1 MSCSTTL
8 AAKHLRHRNYI
19 WRSAAVLA
27 SAFLLRYDMRWR
39 WVFPILLSALVG
51 CQDQLITI
59 SGPTMGTTFQVKIV
73 QSEITLSA
81 DVLERE
87 INTRLEEV
95 NRQMSTYRDNSEI
108 TQFNRSR
115 STDWFGVSSD
125 FAYVLHIAREIS
137 TWSDGAFDVTIGPLV
152 NLWGFGPNAI
162 PDHIPSPD
170 SIATYRALVGYKK
183 ILIDLSAPALKKELP
198 EIYCDLS
205 AVAKGFGVDRVASY
219 LDSLGINHYFIE
231 IGGEL
236 RTKGHNHLRQLWRIG
251 IASPAGP
258 GELQKALALNNMS
271 MATSGDYHNYF
282 ERDGV
287 RYSHTIDPRTGRP
300 ITHAL
305 ASVSVIN
312 KSCAYA
318 DGLATAINVMGPEKG
333 FAFAEKR
340 NLAVFMIVRQED
352 GFVEKMTE
360 SFEELLK

>member
-1 MSCSTTL
+1 MP
-8 AAKHLRHRNYI
+8 
-19 WRSAAVLA
+19 
-27 SAFLLRYDMRWR
+27 WR
-39 WVFPILLSALVG
+39 WFFPILLSALAG
-51 CQDQLITI
+51 CQNQLTMITI

-73 QSEITLSA
+73 QSEKTSDTGVLRREVSA
-81 DVLERE
+81 
-87 INTRLEEV
+87 RLEEV

-115 STDWFGVSSD
+115 STDWFAVSSD
-125 FAYVLHIAREIS
+125 FAYVLHIAQEIS

-162 PDHIPSPD
+162 PERVPSPD
-170 SIATYRALVGYKK
+170 SIEAHRALIGYEK
-183 ILIDLSAPALKKELP
+183 IRIDPSALAIKKEIS
-198 EIYCDLS
+198 EVYCDLS
-205 AVAKGFGVDRVASY
+205 AVAKGFGVDRIASY

-236 RTKGHNHLRQLWRIG
+236 RTKGHNHQGQLWRIG
-251 IASPAGP
+251 IASPTGQ
-258 GELQKALALNNMS
+258 GKLQKALALDNMS

-305 ASVSVIN
+305 AAVSVIH
-312 KSCAYA
+312 KSCTYA

-340 NLAVFMIVRQED
+340 NLAVFMIVRQGD
-352 GFVEKMTE
+352 GFVEKMTD
-360 SFEELLK
+360 SFEKMIRGEK

>member
-1 MSCSTTL
+1 M
-8 AAKHLRHRNYI
+8 
-19 WRSAAVLA
+19 
-27 SAFLLRYDMRWR
+27 
-39 WVFPILLSALVG
+39 
-51 CQDQLITI
+51 ITI

-73 QSEITLSA
+73 QSEITPDTGVLIREVSA
-81 DVLERE
+81 
-87 INTRLEEV
+87 RLEEV
-95 NRQMSTYRDNSEI
+95 NRQMSTYQDNSEI

-115 STDWFGVSSD
+115 TTDWFGVSSD

-162 PDHIPSPD
+162 PDRVPSPD
-170 SIATYRALVGYKK
+170 SIDATQTLVGYEK
-183 ILIDLSAPALKKELP
+183 IRVDLSAPAIKKESP

-205 AVAKGFGVDRVASY
+205 AVAKGFGVDRIASY
-219 LDSLGINHYFIE
+219 LDSLGINRYFIE

-251 IASPAGP
+251 IASPAGQ
-258 GELQKALALNNMS
+258 GELQKALALHNMS

-305 ASVSVIN
+305 ASVTVLH

-333 FAFAEKR
+333 FAFAKKR
-340 NLAVFMIVRQED
+340 NLAVFMIVRRGD
-352 GFVEKMTE
+352 GFVEKMTPG
-360 SFEELLK
+360 FEKMVRGEK

>member
-1 MSCSTTL
+1 M
-8 AAKHLRHRNYI
+8 
-19 WRSAAVLA
+19 
-27 SAFLLRYDMRWR
+27 
-39 WVFPILLSALVG
+39 G
-51 CQDQLITI
+51 TI

-73 QSEITLSA
+73 QNDITLDM

-87 INTRLEEV
+87 INARLTEV
-95 NRQMSTYRDNSEI
+95 NRQMSTYQHNSEI
-108 TQFNRSR
+108 SQFNRSP
-115 STDWFGVSSD
+115 STDWFAVSSD

-137 TWSDGAFDVTIGPLV
+137 AWSDGAFDVTIGPLV

-162 PDHIPSPD
+162 PERVPSPD
-170 SIATYRALVGYKK
+170 SIDAHRALVGYKK
-183 ILIDLSAPALKKELP
+183 IRVDLSAPAIKKESP

-205 AVAKGFGVDRVASY
+205 AIAKGYGVDRIASY
-219 LDSLGINHYFIE
+219 LDSLGINRYFIE

-236 RTKGHNHLRQLWRIG
+236 RTKGHNPLGQLWRIG
-251 IASPAGP
+251 IASPAGQ

-282 ERDGV
+282 ERDGT

-300 ITHAL
+300 ITHTL
-305 ASVSVIN
+305 ASVTVLH

-340 NLAVFMIVRQED
+340 NFAVFMIVRQGD
-352 GFVEKMTE
+352 GFAEKMT
-360 SFEELLK
+360 SNFEKMVRRDHR

>member
-1 MSCSTTL
+1 
-8 AAKHLRHRNYI
+8 
-19 WRSAAVLA
+19 
-27 SAFLLRYDMRWR
+27 MRWR

-73 QSEITLSA
+73 QSEITMDL

-87 INTRLEEV
+87 INARLTEV

-108 TQFNRSR
+108 TQFNRAR

-125 FAYVLHIAREIS
+125 FAYVLHIAQEIS

-152 NLWGFGPNAI
+152 NLWGFGPSAI
-162 PDHIPSPD
+162 PDHVPSPD
-170 SIATYRALVGYKK
+170 SIEAAKTLVGYKK
-183 ILIDLSAPALKKELP
+183 IRVALSISAIKKEIP
-198 EIYCDLS
+198 EVYCDLS
-205 AVAKGFGVDRVASY
+205 AIAKGFGVDRVASY
-219 LDSLGINHYFIE
+219 LDSLGINRYFIE

-236 RTKGHNHLRQLWRIG
+236 RTKGHNHLGQLWRIG
-251 IASPAGP
+251 IASPAGQ
-258 GELQKALALNNMS
+258 GELQKALALDNMS

-305 ASVSVIN
+305 ASVTVIH

-318 DGLATAINVMGPEKG
+318 DGLATAINAMGPEKG
-333 FAFAEKR
+333 FVFAEKR
-340 NLAVFMIVRQED
+340 NLAVFMIVRQGDE
-352 GFVEKMTE
+352 FVEKMT
-360 SFEELLK
+360 SNFEELLK

>member
-1 MSCSTTL
+1 MRFFNTTFGITD
-8 AAKHLRHRNYI
+8 RI
-19 WRSAAVLA
+19 WRCF
-27 SAFLLRYDMRWR
+27 FL
-39 WVFPILLSALVG
+39 ILTPAIIG
-51 CQDQLITI
+51 CQDRLSMITI

-73 QSEITLSA
+73 QSEITPDTGVLIREVSA
-81 DVLERE
+81 
-87 INTRLEEV
+87 RLEEV
-95 NRQMSTYRDNSEI
+95 NRQMSTYQDNSEI

-115 STDWFGVSSD
+115 TTDWFGVSSD

-162 PDHIPSPD
+162 PDRVPSPD
-170 SIATYRALVGYKK
+170 SIDATQTLVGYEK
-183 ILIDLSAPALKKELP
+183 IRVDLSAPAIKKESP

-205 AVAKGFGVDRVASY
+205 AIAKGFGVDRIASY
-219 LDSLGINHYFIE
+219 LDSLGVNRYFIE

-251 IASPAGP
+251 IASPAGQ
-258 GELQKALALNNMS
+258 GELQKALALHNMS

-305 ASVSVIN
+305 ASVTVLH

-333 FAFAEKR
+333 FAFAKKR
-340 NLAVFMIVRQED
+340 NLAVFMIVRRGD
-352 GFVEKMTE
+352 GFVEKMTPG
-360 SFEELLK
+360 FEKMVRGEK

>member
-1 MSCSTTL
+1 
-8 AAKHLRHRNYI
+8 
-19 WRSAAVLA
+19 
-27 SAFLLRYDMRWR
+27 MRWR

-51 CQDQLITI
+51 CQDQLVTI
-59 SGPTMGTTFQVKIV
+59 SSSTMGTTFQVKIV
-73 QSEITLSA
+73 QSEMTLDM

-87 INTRLEEV
+87 INARLTEV
-95 NRQMSTYRDNSEI
+95 NRQMSTYQDNSEI

-115 STDWFGVSSD
+115 TTDWFGVSSD

-162 PDHIPSPD
+162 PDRVPSPD
-170 SIATYRALVGYKK
+170 SIDATQTLVGYEK
-183 ILIDLSAPALKKELP
+183 IRVDLSAPAIKKELP

-205 AVAKGFGVDRVASY
+205 AIAKGFGVDRIASY
-219 LDSLGINHYFIE
+219 LDSLGINRYFIE

-251 IASPAGP
+251 IASPAGQ
-258 GELQKALALNNMS
+258 GELQKALALHNMS

-305 ASVSVIN
+305 ASVTVLH

-340 NLAVFMIVRQED
+340 NLAVFMIVRQGDE
-352 GFVEKMTE
+352 FLEKMTSNFKKMIRGE
-360 SFEELLK
+360 N

>member
-1 MSCSTTL
+1 MN
-8 AAKHLRHRNYI
+8 RI
-19 WRSAAVLA
+19 
-27 SAFLLRYDMRWR
+27 WR
-39 WVFPILLSALVG
+39 WVFPILLIG

-73 QSEITLSA
+73 QSEITL
-81 DVLERE
+81 DTEVLERE

-115 STDWFGVSSD
+115 STDWFAVSSD

-162 PDHIPSPD
+162 PERVPSPD
-170 SIATYRALVGYKK
+170 SIDAHRALVGYKK
-183 ILIDLSAPALKKELP
+183 IHIDLSAPAIKKESP

-205 AVAKGFGVDRVASY
+205 AIAKGYGVDRIASY
-219 LDSLGINHYFIE
+219 LDSLGINRYFIE

-236 RTKGHNHLRQLWRIG
+236 RTKGHNPLGQLWRIG
-251 IASPAGP
+251 IASPAGQD
-258 GELQKALALNNMS
+258 ELQKALALNNMS

-282 ERDGV
+282 ERDGI

-305 ASVSVIN
+305 ASVTVLH

-333 FAFAEKR
+333 IAFAEKR
-340 NLAVFMIVRQED
+340 NLAVFMIIRQGD
-352 GFVEKMTE
+352 GFVEKMT
-360 SFEELLK
+360 SDFEKLVRGEK

>member
-1 MSCSTTL
+1 MD
-8 AAKHLRHRNYI
+8 RI
-19 WRSAAVLA
+19 WRCFFLILTSA
-27 SAFLLRYDMRWR
+27 
-39 WVFPILLSALVG
+39 IIG
-51 CQDQLITI
+51 CQDQLVTI
-59 SGPTMGTTFQVKIV
+59 SGSTMGTTFQVKIV
-73 QSEITLSA
+73 QSEITPDM

-87 INTRLEEV
+87 INARLTEV
-95 NRQMSTYRDNSEI
+95 NRQMSTYQDNSEI

-162 PDHIPSPD
+162 PDRVPSPD
-170 SIATYRALVGYKK
+170 SIDATQTLVGYEK
-183 ILIDLSAPALKKELP
+183 IRVDLSAPAIKKESP

-205 AVAKGFGVDRVASY
+205 AIAKGFGVDRIASY
-219 LDSLGINHYFIE
+219 LDSLGVNRYFIE

-251 IASPAGP
+251 IASPAGQ
-258 GELQKALALNNMS
+258 GELQKALALHNMS

-305 ASVSVIN
+305 ASVTVLH

-340 NLAVFMIVRQED
+340 NLAVFLIVRQGD
-352 GFVEKMTE
+352 GFVEKMT
-360 SFEELLK
+360 SGFEKMVRGEK

>member
-1 MSCSTTL
+1 M
-8 AAKHLRHRNYI
+8 
-19 WRSAAVLA
+19 
-27 SAFLLRYDMRWR
+27 
-39 WVFPILLSALVG
+39 
-51 CQDQLITI
+51 TI

-73 QSEITLSA
+73 QSEITLDVKVLSKEVSA
-81 DVLERE
+81 
-87 INTRLEEV
+87 RLEEV
-95 NRQMSTYRDNSEI
+95 NRQMSTYQDNSEI
-108 TQFNRSR
+108 TQFNRSP
-115 STDWFGVSSD
+115 STDWFAVSSD
-125 FAYVLHIAREIS
+125 FAYVLHIAHEIS

-162 PDHIPSPD
+162 PERVPSPD
-170 SIATYRALVGYKK
+170 SIDARRTLVGYEK
-183 ILIDLSAPALKKELP
+183 IHIDLSVPTIKKERP

-205 AVAKGFGVDRVASY
+205 AIAKGFGVDRIASY

-251 IASPAGP
+251 IASPAGQ
-258 GELQKALALNNMS
+258 GELQKALAIDNMS

-300 ITHAL
+300 ITHVL
-305 ASVSVIN
+305 ASVSVLH

-333 FAFAEKR
+333 FAFAEKH
-340 NLAVFMIVRQED
+340 NLAVFMIVRQGD

-360 SFEELLK
+360 SFEKMIRGEK

>member
-1 MSCSTTL
+1 MYNCDKSLYRNLQKMGRIWHWFFTT
-8 AAKHLRHRNYI
+8 
-19 WRSAAVLA
+19 
-27 SAFLLRYDMRWR
+27 
-39 WVFPILLSALVG
+39 ILIFAIIG
-51 CQDQLITI
+51 CQDQLVTI

-73 QSEITLSA
+73 QSEITL
-81 DVLERE
+81 DLVVLERE

-108 TQFNRSR
+108 TQFNRSP
-115 STDWFGVSSD
+115 STDWFAVSSD

-162 PDHIPSPD
+162 PERVPSPD
-170 SIATYRALVGYKK
+170 SINAHRALVGYEK
-183 ILIDLSAPALKKELP
+183 IHIDLSAPTIKKEIP

-205 AVAKGFGVDRVASY
+205 AIAKGFGVDRIASY

-251 IASPAGP
+251 IASPAGQ
-258 GELQKALALNNMS
+258 GKLQKALALDNIS

-305 ASVSVIN
+305 ASVTVLH

-318 DGLATAINVMGPEKG
+318 DGLATAINVMGPETG
-333 FAFAEKR
+333 FAFAEKH
-340 NLAVFMIVRQED
+340 NLAVFMIVRQGD
-352 GFVEKMTE
+352 GFVEKMTD
-360 SFEELLK
+360 SFEKMIKGEK